1 VERKLLTILFVDL
14 VDSTALV
21 AANDPEVVRRR
32 VDNFFRHVRES
43 IDLHGGTL
51 GKFAGDGTMAAFGIP
66 VTHEDDADRAVRAGL
81 SILEAVP
88 ELGLEARIGVEAGE
102 ILTDEDDIT
111 FATGEAINVAVR
123 LQQAASPGQLLLGP
137 SAHRLTLGSL
147 ETEELGPLQLKG
159 LERPVWAWRAVCRVD
174 QRPRATSLVVPLVAR
189 EPELELLQNTFD
201 RVVRDQRAHVFTV
214 YGEPGVGK
222 SRLVREFVAG
232 LEGSTILTGRCLPY
246 GEGITYW
253 PLAEMVKVAA
263 GISDDD
269 PVKEAVDKLRKFC
282 EDEAVADLLGL
293 ASGVLEA
300 VEEERSQ
307 QEIAWAAK
315 AWIEQL
321 AQTQPMTLVF
331 EDVHWGEDPL
341 LELIEQLATLRD
353 APILILCLARP
364 ELLETHPRWGAGR
377 LRATAIELEPL
388 APDESEELIDALLR
402 GQDLDH
408 GARTTLLE
416 KTGGNPLFLEETVRM
431 LQESG
436 DGVVDRI
443 PDTVQALIAA
453 RIDRLPSE
461 EKIAIQRAAVI
472 GRVFWPGAVAHLA
485 DDDWDVA
492 PLIERL
498 LTRDLVLRD
507 ARSSISGESAF
518 RFKHVLIREVAYAG
532 LSKSSRAELHERF
545 AGWLVERAGGEML
558 EIRAYHLDQACLL
571 QAELDGAPR
580 AELASE
586 TAAALEAA
594 GKRALAREANRSARK
609 LFLRAVELEPT
620 LERRYQAARSAW
632 RLTDMP
638 AVWNEMRAVCR
649 QAEEEGDER
658 VQGKALAG
666 LADTVLNRDADVV
679 EASRLAEK
687 ALERLPDDDAH
698 RFDTL
703 VILATIGWWRGDL
716 TSHER
721 FTREALDAA
730 RGAGREDQE
739 ATALLELASNY
750 RYRIEPDRAEP
761 LVEQATALAR
771 ESGSIVVRG
780 SAVFSAG
787 RQYLLRD
794 DLDSAAEAFTESA
807 RLYTEAGSAWW
818 RARALESLARVS
830 ARRGQL
836 REGERLL
843 RDSMRILGPIEDRG
857 ALCETQRGLAQVLV
871 QQGRIDEAERYAL
884 QARETVGQEDLTSR
898 ATTRIALAIVRAAQG
913 RDDEA
918 HRLFAEALDVISA
931 GELPWIEL
939 EVLVSYAEFL
949 QATDRESR
957 EPAVFARLEELGTV
971 APPGYTNASERVH
984 V

>member
-137 SAHRLTLGSL
+137 SAHRLTLGRL

-453 RIDRLPSE
+453 RIDRLGSE
-461 EKIAIQRAAVI
+461 EKLLLQRAAVI
-472 GRVFWPGAVAHLA
+472 GRVFWRGALEHLSTGL
-485 DDDWDVA
+485 DVA
-492 PLIERL
+492 GLLDSLLEREF
-498 LTRDLVLRD
+498 VV
-507 ARSSISGESAF
+507 AEERSSLAGDRAF
-518 RFKHVLIREVAYAG
+518 QFKHVLIREVAYSSI
-532 LSKSSRAELHERF
+532 SKAQRADDHRRF
-545 AGWLVERAGGEML
+545 AEWIASHTSGEL
-558 EIRAYHLDQACLL
+558 AEIRAHHLDRATALVV
-571 QAELDGAPR
+571 ELEGVVPDD
-580 AELASE
+580 LAH
-586 TAAALEAA
+586 EAA
-594 GKRALAREANRSARK
+594 GALEEAGRRSLGRESFPTARRMLLRANELEASLIRRYLAARAAFRMSDFDAATDELSRVRADAREAGDGAIEG
-609 LFLRAVELEPT
+609 RAL
-620 LERRYQAARSAW
+620 LS
-632 RLTDMP
+632 
-638 AVWNEMRAVCR
+638 
-649 QAEEEGDER
+649 
-658 VQGKALAG
+658 LATG
-666 LADTVLNRDADVV
+666 VLNRDADVAEARLLAGEAASVLDPGDDRGHYDAHLMLARIGWWIGDLTMV
-679 EASRLAEK
+679 ENHSASTLSIARRLRRPDLEAHSVSDLAHVRCSLDDYAEARRLFDEALELAEKSGSLEVRGDILTRVGQLELERGNFDRALASVEEARALFEEIGSTAKAAWALVTQGEVALVADDLDRAEK
-687 ALERLPDDDAH
+687 ALRDAM
-698 RFDTL
+698 RVL
-703 VILATIGWWRGDL
+703 SPLRQRGNLAEAQRQLGEVMLRRG
-716 TSHER
+716 
-721 FTREALDAA
+721 
-730 RGAGREDQE
+730 
-739 ATALLELASNY
+739 
-750 RYRIEPDRAEP
+750 RIE
-761 LVEQATALAR
+761 
-771 ESGSIVVRG
+771 
-780 SAVFSAG
+780 
-787 RQYLLRD
+787 
-794 DLDSAAEAFTESA
+794 
-807 RLYTEAGSAWW
+807 
-818 RARALESLARVS
+818 
-830 ARRGQL
+830 
-836 REGERLL
+836 
-843 RDSMRILGPIEDRG
+843 
-857 ALCETQRGLAQVLV
+857 
-871 QQGRIDEAERYAL
+871 EAERYAV
-884 QARETVGQEDLTSR
+884 AAMETVGREDLWSR
-898 ATTRIALAIVRAAQG
+898 ALTLSVLALVRAEQG
-913 RDDEA
+913 RQDEA
-918 HRLFAEALDVISA
+918 ESLLRDAATIAEATDYVALQRRVQQRLDA
-931 GELPWIEL
+931 FRHGE
-939 EVLVSYAEFL
+939 VTA
-949 QATDRESR
+949 
-957 EPAVFARLEELGTV
+957 PAQ
-971 APPGYTNASERVH
+971 P
-984 V
+984 